1 LQQRHNLAESMR
13 KLQVTRNCKIALQ
26 NLANLILEI
35 LSILESIQCLGNI
48 SRATGSFSARSDEFR
63 TDLGMVEAARRSHIG
78 YGCARV

>member
-48 SRATGSFSARSDEFR
+48 SRATRYDRLATLHQSTAKFQARTR
-63 TDLGMVEAARRSHIG
+63 LG
-78 YGCARV
+78 

>member
-48 SRATGSFSARSDEFR
+48 SRATNEA
-63 TDLGMVEAARRSHIG
+63 DLAGADAADR
-78 YGCARV
+78 A